1 MALRLGSPLP
11 ETTPGPLL
19 DRLLYHEEKRRH
31 HRASRPTLSR
41 ATTDTEKDS
50 DDDSLHHKV
59 EGAAIGTR
67 LTFDVLKVR
76 RLPSLAET
84 R

>member
-31 HRASRPTLSR
+31 HRVHPALSR
-41 ATTDTEKDS
+41 ATTDRDRDS
-50 DDDSLHHKV
+50 DDESSHHKV
-59 EGAAIGTR
+59 EGATIGTR
-67 LTFDVLKVR
+67 LSFAALQVR
-76 RLPSLAET
+76 SPSLRA
-84 R
+84 RSQY